1 MTCSAIFNG
10 GEGGQFRDSG
20 QVPRWLS
27 PDRPQPASWERVGDQ
42 TTAAAALGQARRGQG
57 LLYQG
62 GYHGARQLL
71 DAMGRRLRGTAPSR
85 APSRAGERARARA
98 EPGASRA
105 EGDPADPQRL
115 AQLFHAERELTRLEH
130 EVLSRL
136 CVPVGDGY
144 RLELRRSPDVAAA
157 CAEALGPCPGPG
169 VLPLR
174 DILGM
179 VGAHEWR
186 RRGVDVPALGARVH
200 PHHGVYAPV
209 RGEYVDL
216 VARAT
221 EAWPVA
227 GKRAVDVG
235 TGTGVLAFLLA
246 RRGATVVATDVEPRA
261 IACARENAERLG
273 LAASVDFR
281 LADLFPGEPA
291 DLVVSN
297 PPWLPGEAHGPL
309 ERAVYDP
316 GGAMLYGLVMGLPAA
331 LREGGEAWI
340 VLSDLAERLGLRAP
354 GHLGQLA
361 ERAGLRIAD
370 VLEARPSHPRAKDR
384 EEPLWEARASEVVRL
399 WRLVRHGG

>member
-1 MTCSAIFNG
+1 M
-10 GEGGQFRDSG
+10 
-20 QVPRWLS
+20 
-27 PDRPQPASWERVGDQ
+27 VGDQ
-42 TTAAAALGQARRGQG
+42 TTAAEALYQARRGLG

-71 DAMGRRLRGTAPSR
+71 AAMGRRLRDSSPSGV
-85 APSRAGERARARA
+85 PSRARARA
-98 EPGASRA
+98 GARSRKQPADSRA
-105 EGDPADPQRL
+105 EAAATGPDDLSR
-115 AQLFHAERELTRLEH
+115 LFHGERELMRLEH

-144 RLELRRSPDVAAA
+144 RLELRRAPDVAQA
-157 CAEALGPCPGPG
+157 CAEAMGLFPGPG

-174 DILGM
+174 DVLGM

-186 RRGVDVPALGARVH
+186 RRGVEVPALGARVH

-216 VARAT
+216 VARAA

-235 TGTGVLAFLLA
+235 TGTGVLAFVLA

-261 IACARENAERLG
+261 VACARDNAERLG
-273 LAASVDFR
+273 LASSVDLR

-297 PPWLPGEAHGPL
+297 PPWLPGEAHGSL

-331 LREGGEAWI
+331 LRDGGEAWI
-340 VLSDLAERLGLRAP
+340 VISDLAERLGLRAP
-354 GHLGQLA
+354 GTLEGLA
-361 ERAGLRIAD
+361 ARAGLRIAD
-370 VLEARPSHPRAKDR
+370 VLEARPGHARSRDR
-384 EEPLWEARASEVVRL
+384 EDPLHDARGREIV
-399 WRLVRHGG
+399 RLVRITR